1 MHLKVNKYN
10 MSKKL
15 KPEFITIISSIL
27 FSAVFIYF
35 LNPELHYHIQQI
47 AWLSDSGFLKY
58 YLGFAGGTV
67 EYFALLL
74 SQFFASRVFGSLII
88 IAVLTISLFFLW
100 KISVSI
106 SKNLLINSILI
117 CIFPIAMVALLI
129 DYRFYF
135 SVILNFAIVLMFLY
149 SEQFFRHSEKVKS
162 VFILLSGIILYYIS
176 GGAYFLV
183 YIISTS
189 LLTLTK
195 PRKIQLFMI
204 STLAL
209 FSFFI
214 PFVFYKFVFS
224 VSIEQA
230 FLKATPDV
238 APMLRYNQSIFFKAT
253 YFIIPLIILISIVS
267 SKFSGLKSIN
277 RKKKILQFLPV
288 VLIAIGF
295 TSIWFLVYKPQ
306 SKIKAEIDYYAH
318 MGEWDKVIELTGR
331 VDEYDRMINFQYNR
345 AISYKNEMLDKL
357 FNYPQLLGIQG
368 LFLDKPFTSEVALAS
383 SDLYFDLGNIDE
395 SQRFA
400 FEAQT
405 LMHFSPRVLSRLT
418 INSIILEN
426 YNAAKTFGN
435 VLMANPN
442 GEKWI
447 NEMMPLIE
455 NPETAA
461 GNPLIAEK
469 RKLSNKPEGIFLT
482 PRDKLVGLLEKNPG
496 NKKAFDYLIAFDLM
510 EHDLA
515 GFSKHMEYFPKTG
528 YKKLP
533 LVIEEAVILFLSQR
547 PDNEFLK
554 SFSLSA
560 NTKERFND
568 FAKLMQSAK
577 GDKQKARQVTEAF
590 RECYWYYVLF
600 SSPLVTKVQV
610 ETRPSEANY

>member
-1 MHLKVNKYN
+1 MGNRRN
-10 MSKKL
+10 MRQKL
-15 KPEFITIISSIL
+15 RFDFVTAITSIL

-35 LNPELHYHIQQI
+35 FNPVLHYHIQQI

-58 YLGFAGGTV
+58 YLGFAGGTA
-67 EYFALLL
+67 EYIALLL

-88 IAVLTISLFFLW
+88 TVVFAISLFFLW
-100 KISVSI
+100 KISVSV
-106 SKNLLINSILI
+106 SQNLLINSILI
-117 CIFPIAMVALLI
+117 SIFPIAMVTLLI

-135 SVILNFAIVLMFLY
+135 SVILNLTIVLMFLY
-149 SEQFFRHSEKVKS
+149 SGQFFRHSEKGRL

-183 YIISTS
+183 YFISTAI
-189 LLTLTK
+189 LILTK
-195 PRKIQLFMI
+195 PGKNQLFTISMI
-204 STLAL
+204 AL
-209 FSFFI
+209 FSFLI
-214 PFVFYKFVFS
+214 PFLFYKFVFP

-230 FLKATPDV
+230 FLRATPDV

-253 YFIIPLIILISIVS
+253 LFIIPLIILFSIVS
-267 SKFSGLKSIN
+267 SKFSVLTSIN
-277 RKKKILQFLPV
+277 HKKKTPQFLPV

-306 SKIKAEIDYYAH
+306 SKIKAEIDYYAR
-318 MGEWDKVIELTGR
+318 MGEWDKVIELTGQ
-331 VDEYDRMINFQYNR
+331 VDGYDRMVNYQFNR
-345 AISYKNEMLDKL
+345 AISYKGEMLDKL
-357 FNYPQLLGIQG
+357 FNYPQLLGTQG

-435 VLMANPN
+435 VLKTNPN
-442 GEKWI
+442 EEKWI
-447 NEMMPLIE
+447 NEMIPLIE

-461 GNPLIAEK
+461 GNPLIIEK

-515 GFSKHMEYFPKTG
+515 AFSKHMEYFSKAG

-547 PDNEFLK
+547 PDNVFLK

-560 NTKERFND
+560 STRERFND

-577 GDKQKARQVTEAF
+577 GDKQKARQATEAF
-590 RECYWYYVLF
+590 RESYWYYVLF